1 MERTRMTIS
10 VLTATNN
17 AAAHLPRLIES
28 LRAQTDRDFEWIVMD
43 GGSQDNTVAQLRDA
57 SDIVSHWKSEPDF
70 GIYHALN
77 KALGMA
83 TGSYYLVMG
92 ADDLL
97 NPTAIENYRKA
108 ALSSNADIITA
119 PVIVDGVQIAPPQR
133 LAWWRSSPLFVSAHS
148 VGALIKT
155 ELHQELGLY
164 SRRFPIAADTYFF
177 LQVWKAG
184 KSVYSFPEPVGTFG
198 SAGVSGTD
206 TLGGLCE
213 SFRANAEVR
222 GYLVVHLLLLV
233 FKIMKNSPRIRKD
246 LARRRK

>member
-1 MERTRMTIS
+1 MSNQILRIS
-10 VLTATNN
+10 ILTATYN
-17 AAAHLPRLIES
+17 AAAHLPHLIES

-43 GGSQDNTVAQLRDA
+43 GGSQDNTLAQLRD
-57 SDIVSHWKSEPDF
+57 SGDVVSHWKSEPDF
-70 GIYHALN
+70 GIYDALN
-77 KALGMA
+77 KAIGMA
-83 TGSYYLVMG
+83 TGTYYLVMG
-92 ADDLL
+92 ADDSL
-97 NPTAIENYRKA
+97 NPTAIENFRKA
-108 ALSSNADIITA
+108 ALSSHADIISA
-119 PVIVDGVQIAPPQR
+119 PVLVDGVEIAPPQKMV
-133 LAWWRSSPLFVSAHS
+133 WWRSSPLFVSAHS

-155 ELHQELGLY
+155 QLHQELGLY

-184 KSVYSFPEPVGTFG
+184 KRVHCFRESVGTFG

-222 GYLVVHLLLLV
+222 GHLVVHLVLLV
-233 FKIMKNSPRIRKD
+233 LRVMKNSARIRRD